1 MSNAQQFHD
10 MTTAELQQ
18 KYADLKNELFNL
30 RFQQTT
36 GQLKN
41 PLALRTLR
49 KDVAR
54 VLTILK
60 EREMKIVKNQGKT
73 APKVAPTAKGGKK

>member
-1 MSNAQQFHD
+1 MNRAQMYHD
-10 MTTAELQQ
+10 MTTVELKQ
-18 KYADLKNELFNL
+18 KHADLKNELFNL

-41 PLALRTLR
+41 PLMLRQVK
-49 KDVAR
+49 KDIAR

-60 EREMKIVKNQGKT
+60 ERELNLPQS
-73 APKVAPTAKGGKK
+73 GGKK